1 MKPSTAWGAAA
12 AAIALVL
19 AAPLASAQADP
30 SDETTDSV
38 RITTTD
44 DSVRI
49 TGTDTDSVRI
59 TDTPENREF

>member
-19 AAPLASAQADP
+19 SAPLASAQADP

-59 TDTPENREF
+59 TDTPENRDF